1 MKKGIKLIIAATIS
15 YAIYIQF
22 SNKMGNIWY
31 RSNSLGK
38 KSIQLNGL
46 IHTIIAPLKS
56 SSMFMWNYKFWDI
69 NYFTFTITFIT
80 LANIISK

>member
-38 KSIQLNGL
+38 KYSIKWTYPYNYS
-46 IHTIIAPLKS
+46 TPKII
-56 SSMFMWNYKFWDI
+56 
-69 NYFTFTITFIT
+69 
-80 LANIISK
+80 